1 MTSLAMTSCSNSTR
15 FGSLAASIQCSKNG
29 KKYLK
34 FGFGWQTWVWLSSK
48 SSFKKLKIHYY
59 IWVWTNIFT
68 PKDPFIT
75 LFCTF
80 KINVLVA
87 KAAPS
92 LEDSIINNNTVQHR
106 QDNLEADGGSTSIL
120 KDDDNSGTILVWLS
134 TQVLLKKTPPMMMQ
148 RPPRWCWLEERSVML
163 IIHWK
168 SMFRPWSSPFKAHVR
183 PERN

>member
-1 MTSLAMTSCSNSTR
+1 MEKNIWSLVLDDKPGFDWVQTST
-15 FGSLAASIQCSKNG
+15 FKN
-29 KKYLK
+29 
-34 FGFGWQTWVWLSSK
+34 
-48 SSFKKLKIHYY
+48 LKIHYY

-106 QDNLEADGGSTSIL
+106 QDNLEADGGGGSTSIL

-148 RPPRWCWLEERSVML
+148 RPPRWCWLAGGEECDANNSLEIDVSTL
-163 IIHWK
+163 IK
-168 SMFRPWSSPFKAHVR
+168 SF
-183 PERN
+183 

>member
-1 MTSLAMTSCSNSTR
+1 M
-15 FGSLAASIQCSKNG
+15 I
-29 KKYLK
+29 
-34 FGFGWQTWVWLSSK
+34 
-48 SSFKKLKIHYY
+48 YY
-59 IWVWTNIFT
+59 IWVWSNNFIFT
-68 PKDPFIT
+68 PQDPFISFFQP

-80 KINVLVA
+80 KITVLVLVA

-92 LEDSIINNNTVQHR
+92 LEDSIINNNTALHR
-106 QDNLEADGGSTSIL
+106 QDNLEADVGGGSTSIL

-148 RPPRWCWLEERSVML
+148 RPPWWCWLEERSVML

-168 SMFRPWSSPFKAHVR
+168 SMSRPWSSPFKAHVR